1 MPAVTDN
8 SDDYVLGRSF
18 IETIRLDGQ
27 HFIFNLQNGYTIDPR
42 IPINPDTKIAEIGTG
57 TGIWLLDVSSQVPS
71 TVQLHGFDISDEQFP
86 PKSTLPSNITLQV
99 MNAFEEVPEEHFQK
113 YDVVHARL
121 WCAIIRGCD
130 TFALIRHV
138 TQLLKPGG
146 YLQWDEYDPDRGGA
160 YIKGEEAEK
169 LYSFASLI
177 RKELNIDP
185 SWLVD
190 IPNRVK
196 KAGLNVVEFRADPF
210 SQAVIPIITKSLFA
224 FHASLIAGGYKA
236 GIPSLP
242 PRHEGDAILE
252 AALDAVKNRGGAL
265 HCTPLALLAQ
275 KPLA

>member
-1 MPAVTDN
+1 M
-8 SDDYVLGRSF
+8 
-18 IETIRLDGQ
+18 
-27 HFIFNLQNGYTIDPR
+27 
-42 IPINPDTKIAEIGTG
+42 
-57 TGIWLLDVSSQVPS
+57 
-71 TVQLHGFDISDEQFP
+71 
-86 PKSTLPSNITLQV
+86 
-99 MNAFEEVPEEHFQK
+99 
-113 YDVVHARL
+113 
-121 WCAIIRGCD
+121 
-130 TFALIRHV
+130 
-138 TQLLKPGG
+138 
-146 YLQWDEYDPDRGGA
+146 
-160 YIKGEEAEK
+160 
-169 LYSFASLI
+169 
-177 RKELNIDP
+177 
-185 SWLVD
+185 D